1 MSENKRTE
9 SRAVRAAEQAA
20 ELGNWHD
27 QVEAEREH
35 QEEMDREFE
44 RRRLRDNELE
54 NVLDVANAERGFP
67 PTIPLDY
74 EESSESSE
82 SSSENPERAGMGGK
96 RPREMKGKG
105 QG

>member
-1 MSENKRTE
+1 MCENNRTD
-9 SRAVRAAEQAA
+9 SRVVRAKEQAA
-20 ELGNWHD
+20 ELGNWQD
-27 QVEAEREH
+27 QVDAEREY
-35 QEEMDREFE
+35 QEELE
-44 RRRLRDNELE
+44 R
-54 NVLDVANAERGFP
+54 NVLRRVEQDNDLSNILGVANAERGFP